1 MTTKSKNEVVRR
13 AETTVELCVR
23 AERLSLGLIDHYFM
37 IFDEFEYHP
46 GFYKSGNILPKGF
59 SKGYHVAAIKRV
71 CRDCLNK
78 IIIDYN
84 LSEDRRIS
92 NWYPIF
98 NCESLSTGIS
108 VQSIIMLVFTPTILI
123 AMIKAHFV
131 LAIVVLLLGLLCLLF
146 YSKWTFS
153 RTRRLRCKHL

>member
-1 MTTKSKNEVVRR
+1 MTKDDSELIRH
-13 AETTVELCVR
+13 AETKIELCVR
-23 AERLSLGLIDHYFM
+23 AEQKSFGLIDHYFM

-78 IIIDYN
+78 IILDYN

-123 AMIKAHFV
+123 SIVKVHFT
-131 LAIVVLLLGLLCLLF
+131 LAIIVLLIGVLCLLF

-153 RTRRLRCKHL
+153 RTRMLKCEHL